1 MGALVLPER
10 LTGGVC
16 SGDAGSAV
24 VVGAAPGNKTGDEG
38 GVSKLSSV
46 SAGGDG
52 GGEGVGVGRSG
63 AVMAGTGGGGG
74 GGCGSAGVGGEGPGS
89 VGVTEVN

>member
-16 SGDAGSAV
+16 SGDAGSAAC
-24 VVGAAPGNKTGDEG
+24 VGAAPGNKTGDEG

-63 AVMAGTGGGGG
+63 AVMAGTGGG
-74 GGCGSAGVGGEGPGS
+74 CGSAGVGGEGPGS

>member
-10 LTGGVC
+10 LTAGVC

-38 GVSKLSSV
+38 GVPKLSSV
-46 SAGGDG
+46 FAGGDG

-74 GGCGSAGVGGEGPGS
+74 GCGSAGVGGEGPGS
-89 VGVTEVN
+89 IGVKEVN

>member
-10 LTGGVC
+10 LIAGGVC

-24 VVGAAPGNKTGDEG
+24 GVGAAPGNKTGDEG
-38 GVSKLSSV
+38 GVSKLSSA

-74 GGCGSAGVGGEGPGS
+74 GCGSAGVGGEGPGS